1 MLENLSYLIA
11 IIGSIVGATFFISKK
26 LVCSERASDK
36 ALETCNELERLIEK
50 ESEHA
55 DDIHRHL
62 FNKID
67 EIKNIL
73 LSQRL
78 KKVE

>member
-1 MLENLSYLIA
+1 MLENLSYLVA
-11 IIGSIVGATFFISKK
+11 IIGSIVGETFFISKK

>member
-1 MLENLSYLIA
+1 MLENLSYLVA

-36 ALETCNELERLIEK
+36 ALETCNELEKLIEK

>member
-62 FNKID
+62 FDKID

-73 LSQRL
+73 LAQ
-78 KKVE
+78 K

>member
-1 MLENLSYLIA
+1 MLENLSYLVA

>member
-1 MLENLSYLIA
+1 MLENLSYLVA

-62 FNKID
+62 FNNID

>member
-36 ALETCNELERLIEK
+36 ALETCNELEKLIEK

>member
-36 ALETCNELERLIEK
+36 ALETCEELEKLIEK

>member
-1 MLENLSYLIA
+1 MLEDISYLIA
-11 IIGSIVGATFFISKK
+11 IVGSIAGATFFISKK

-36 ALETCNELERLIEK
+36 ALETCVELEKMIDK
-50 ESEHA
+50 ETKHA

-62 FNKID
+62 FDKID

-73 LSQRL
+73 LR
-78 KKVE
+78 KNNGFI

>member
-1 MLENLSYLIA
+1 MLENLSYLVA
-11 IIGSIVGATFFISKK
+11 IIGSIVGATFFIYKK

>member
-11 IIGSIVGATFFISKK
+11 ILGSVAGATFFISKK

-36 ALETCNELERLIEK
+36 ALETCEELEKLIEK

>member
-11 IIGSIVGATFFISKK
+11 IIGSVVGATFFISKK